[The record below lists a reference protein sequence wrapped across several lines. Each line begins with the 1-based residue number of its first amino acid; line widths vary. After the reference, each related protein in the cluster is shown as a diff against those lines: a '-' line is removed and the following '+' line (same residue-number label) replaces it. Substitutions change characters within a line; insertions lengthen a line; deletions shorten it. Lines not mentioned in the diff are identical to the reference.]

1 MKKIVDFI
9 KQPYTTTFL
18 TVIGLTGGFFVGIA
32 GKNLIELQTSFN
44 HKKELCKDSYD
55 VMCVQAHACTGN
67 LVEECDKFVQENQ
80 MCDVNLPDL
89 QAIYRC
95 KEELR
100 NIECSDDMPTSCS
113 LFME

>member
-9 KQPYTTTFL
+9 KQPYTTTLLSVVGL
-18 TVIGLTGGFFVGIA
+18 TVGFALGIA
-32 GKNLIELQTSFN
+32 IKNVVELQQGFN
-44 HKKELCKDSYD
+44 SKKTACEDTFD
-55 VMCVQAHACTGN
+55 VLCVQAHACTGN
-67 LVEECDKFVQENQ
+67 PVEECDKLVEAQD
-80 MCDVNLPDL
+80 MCNVNLPDL

-100 NIECSDDMPTSCS
+100 NIECEDDMPTSCS